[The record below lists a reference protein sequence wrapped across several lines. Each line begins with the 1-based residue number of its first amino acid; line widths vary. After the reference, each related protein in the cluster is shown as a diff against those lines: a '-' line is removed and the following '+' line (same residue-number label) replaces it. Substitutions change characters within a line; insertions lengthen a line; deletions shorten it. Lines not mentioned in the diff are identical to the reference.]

1 MRSTIKLI
9 SLAVLGAILIGAAIV
24 LIYKPIYRVTLDG
37 EKIGY
42 CEDKNALQEKI
53 NAYMKNG
60 EEGDEHIAFVQI
72 DELPQYSMC
81 LLKKGIVTNDDEI
94 YQEVKETGT
103 KYYRYYAISDDD
115 DEKIYL
121 ASFDEADD
129 AIKELKEKEST
140 NASDLTIVE
149 KYETELPEL
158 NDTDEAVDEL
168 YQEKKVTKTKTTT
181 TSSGTVKYSSSGSIK
196 FSTSREI
203 TSKKVNLGI
212 SITKPVSG
220 ILTSRYGYRWGRTHT
235 GIDIGASTGTSIK
248 AASPG
253 RVTFAGW
260 KGSLGNL
267 IVITHGNGVQ
277 TYYGHCSKLI
287 ATAGQKVSTGDVIAK
302 VGSTGRSTGS
312 HLHFEIRVNGSA
324 LNPLSYV
331 GY

>member
-94 YQEVKETGT
+94 YEEVKETGT
-103 KYYRYYAISDDD
+103 KYYRYYAISDDN

-149 KYETELPEL
+149 KYETEVPKL

-181 TSSGTVKYSSSGSIK
+181 TSSGTVKYSSSGSSK

>member
-60 EEGDEHIAFVQI
+60 EEEDEHIAFVQI

-181 TSSGTVKYSSSGSIK
+181 SRTVKYASTGSSK
-196 FSTSREI
+196 FSTSR
-203 TSKKVNLGI
+203 
-212 SITKPVSG
+212 
-220 ILTSRYGYRWGRTHT
+220 
-235 GIDIGASTGTSIK
+235 
-248 AASPG
+248 
-253 RVTFAGW
+253 
-260 KGSLGNL
+260 
-267 IVITHGNGVQ
+267 
-277 TYYGHCSKLI
+277 
-287 ATAGQKVSTGDVIAK
+287 
-302 VGSTGRSTGS
+302 
-312 HLHFEIRVNGSA
+312 
-324 LNPLSYV
+324 
-331 GY
+331 

>member
-181 TSSGTVKYSSSGSIK
+181 SRTVKYASTGSSK

-203 TSKKVNLGI
+203 TSKKVDLGI

>member
-60 EEGDEHIAFVQI
+60 EEEDEHIAFVQI

-181 TSSGTVKYSSSGSIK
+181 SRTVKYASTGSSK

-203 TSKKVNLGI
+203 TSKKVDLGI

>member
-60 EEGDEHIAFVQI
+60 EEEDEHIAFVQI

-181 TSSGTVKYSSSGSIK
+181 SRTVKYASTGSSK

>member
-53 NAYMKNG
+53 NAYMKEG

-168 YQEKKVTKTKTTT
+168 YQEKKATKTKTTT
-181 TSSGTVKYSSSGSIK
+181 SRTVKYASTGSSK

>member
-115 DEKIYL
+115 
-121 ASFDEADD
+121 EADD

-149 KYETELPEL
+149 KYETEVPKL

-168 YQEKKVTKTKTTT
+168 YQEKKATKTKTTT
-181 TSSGTVKYSSSGSIK
+181 SRTVKYASTGSSK

-203 TSKKVNLGI
+203 TSKKVDLGI

-253 RVTFAGW
+253 TVTFAGW

>member
-181 TSSGTVKYSSSGSIK
+181 SRTVKYASTGSSK